1 MIKKHKTFTS
11 YREACEFQASM
22 TRRGFE
28 TSNKP
33 YDDFLMKLGYPFCGL
48 TSHKY
53 RVTYW

>member
-11 YREACEFQASM
+11 YSEACEFQASM
-22 TRRGFE
+22 TRKGFE